1 MGSSQSTQVKQT
13 TEILNKSV
21 TNIVNTNKMSAN
33 AKSTNVNTFRFEIG
47 EKGDVECDTF
57 DLSQR
62 IKADQ
67 TVKVASKVANAAEM
81 KTLLKSSVDNASKQS
96 NEAVNGFLSTAFNN
110 QKSNTEITNILKN
123 EIENNITNENVT
135 ECNAIIDNANNGVI
149 LIRGKMKC
157 KDFKAPQEIISQQY
171 LECFAEAASDA
182 IMNNEAIAAAVNK
195 AESSNTSKNAGA
207 AELVS
212 SFMGPYAMIIIA
224 VIISIVVILGL
235 IMYFVLGSSS
245 TTTETTVSQYLRSM
259 KKGGKRRYY

>member
-1 MGSSQSTQVKQT
+1 MGSSQSSQIKQT

-33 AKSTNVNTFRFEIG
+33 AKSTNVNTFKFEIG

-62 IKADQ
+62 IKSDQ
-67 TVKVASKVANAAEM
+67 SVKVASKVSNAAEM
-81 KTLLKSSVDNASKQS
+81 KTLLKSAVDNAMQQ
-96 NEAVNGFLSTAFNN
+96 NNTAVNGFLSTAFNN

-135 ECNAIIDNANNGVI
+135 ECNAIIDNANNGTI

-157 KDFKAPQEIISQQY
+157 KDFSAPQEIISQQY

-182 IMNNEAIAAAVNK
+182 IMNNASINDAVTKVEQKNK
-195 AESSNTSKNAGA
+195 SENKGA
-207 AELVS
+207 AELLS
-212 SFMGPYAMIIIA
+212 AFMGPYAMIIIA
-224 VIISIVVILGL
+224 VIVALVIAIPLL
-235 IMYFVLGSSS
+235 IFAFKSGGSDEAVSV
-245 TTTETTVSQYLRSM
+245 EATVAQYL
-259 KKGGKRRYY
+259 KRRRRR